1 MESTDEQEG
10 MDWSIVAEAILSS
23 AALASTD
30 RQITKCQYCGSIGRG
45 TNPIAH
51 SPSCVVLAARRLL
64 DRVASTAPIKC
75 KGGCVYSRSMHQP
88 YPRHCV
94 QCGRVEDARTP

>member
-1 MESTDEQEG
+1 MNSTDEQAG
-10 MDWSIVAEAILSS
+10 VDWSVVAETILSS

-30 RQITKCQYCGSIGRG
+30 GQITKCQYCGFIGRG

-64 DRVASTAPIKC
+64 DRVAA
-75 KGGCVYSRSMHQP
+75 
-88 YPRHCV
+88 
-94 QCGRVEDARTP
+94 

>member
-30 RQITKCQYCGSIGRG
+30 GQITKCQYCGSIGRG
-45 TNPIAH
+45 TDPIAH
-51 SPSCVVLAARRLL
+51 RLPCAVLAARRLL
-64 DRVASTAPIKC
+64 DRVAA
-75 KGGCVYSRSMHQP
+75 
-88 YPRHCV
+88 
-94 QCGRVEDARTP
+94 

>member
-1 MESTDEQEG
+1 MNNTDEQEG
-10 MDWSIVAEAILSS
+10 VDWSVVAETIISS

-30 RQITKCQYCGSIGRG
+30 GQITKCQYCGSIGRG

-64 DRVASTAPIKC
+64 ETQAACDFLAAACSPLPATAT
-75 KGGCVYSRSMHQP
+75 G
-88 YPRHCV
+88 
-94 QCGRVEDARTP
+94 